1 MLVRNLSPFFTVSPF
16 SGLIFPSFFCPP
28 VGVESVFETA
38 NPTLL
43 FRTPFWIHLL
53 SPFSYK
59 SYPVFHIIP
68 TPVFH
73 IIPTPVFHIIPT
85 PFFIQFLPLFSIQF
99 LPPFFIPFLP
109 PVFHTIPTPIFSCP
123 RFSSSPNFPPKKGSF
138 LPPPRFSQQCPEIAR
153 P

>member
-73 IIPTPVFHIIPT
+73 IIPTPC
-85 PFFIQFLPLFSIQF
+85 FSYHSYPHFF
-99 LPPFFIPFLP
+99 LPPFQFQPKFPAKKRVIS
-109 PVFHTIPTPIFSCP
+109 TPTPFQPAMSRDSQTLESWLLSKLKVLLTCYQLV
-123 RFSSSPNFPPKKGSF
+123 
-138 LPPPRFSQQCPEIAR
+138 LPV
-153 P
+153 